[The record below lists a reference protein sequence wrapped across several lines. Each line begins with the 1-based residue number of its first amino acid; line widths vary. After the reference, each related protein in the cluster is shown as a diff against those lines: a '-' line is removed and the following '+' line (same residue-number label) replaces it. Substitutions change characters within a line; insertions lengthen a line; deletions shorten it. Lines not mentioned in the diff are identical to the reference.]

1 MGVGALVGALL
12 GLGASAAGITAF
24 GFTLGTMWILGAS
37 LGSLFDAASFQID
50 TATPNYSLDPVSNT
64 LSGSVPVPVAY
75 GRNRIAGNFF
85 YQQFHNAD
93 KKIMYIHCALS
104 EGPIAEGGIAFDDIK
119 LNDSSTATLT
129 TVNKELFLGTT
140 GQSAGTYDPE
150 GLAYPNTAYIS
161 LRIAAS
167 AKVQGTP
174 VITTVFHG
182 RDIDYPG
189 KGEAAELIDA
199 EHATTAGYI
208 TISNSDLGYKLT
220 SSTLDAIGTANYRL
234 QTGETEQSKPI
245 YDYRTVDLPS
255 ISWLSSTYVSDKDNI
270 ICVPFGFV
278 QERTWLKKIW
288 RQYVYRIRVYPDS
301 TDSAVYRDFKISVPS
316 DIKDHL
322 TIKGTDGFKM
332 HWEIRRYRQQ
342 QQSPLNYY
350 RYYSG
355 VLYFFI
361 PKAFV
366 VASGKAKIEV
376 TRTYISEAYRPNYIY
391 PSIPAGYTRVT
402 ANNVAMAG
410 LLKYSDILT
419 DTPWAVWTMD
429 TGLNNPAWCL
439 FDFLTNTRYGAGIPE
454 SLIDMDS
461 FQAVADQCTSE
472 GITFN
477 FIIDRQQPILDHIGE
492 MLTTF
497 KGWMT
502 VRDKISIGMD
512 APALAPSALI
522 TADDI
527 LVGSFSWWETPSDQV
542 SNWITVE
549 YIDGDGENDGGTW
562 ERVSVDAIDYD
573 DADKRG
579 IVQASYSLLAINNK
593 AQAEAMANYLLNKSR
608 YGQVFCQFTTMLNRS
623 DIEVGDVIAITYDL
637 PNWAEQWVRVV
648 SIKDAEDGTIGIVC
662 NVYDSRV
669 YE

>member
-1 MGVGALVGALL
+1 MVEALVGALL
-12 GLGASAAGITAF
+12 GAAFGTTMAASATF
-24 GFTLGTMWILGAS
+24 LGFTASTMWVLGAS
-37 LGSLFDAASFQID
+37 LGSLFAAASFQVA
-50 TATPNYSLDPVSNT
+50 TVTPNYSLDPASNT

-85 YQQFHNAD
+85 YQQFYNSD

-104 EGPIAEGGIAFDDIK
+104 EGPIVTGGIAFDDIK

-129 TVNKELFLGTT
+129 TVNKELFLGTSD
-140 GQSAGTYDPE
+140 QSAGTYDPE

-161 LRIAAS
+161 LRIEAS

-174 VITTVFHG
+174 VITTVFQG

-208 TISNSDLGYKLT
+208 TISNTDLGYKLT
-220 SSTLDAIGTANYRL
+220 SSTLDALGTAKYRL
-234 QTGETEQSKPI
+234 QTGERDNGQPI
-245 YDYRTVDLPS
+245 YDYKTVDLPS
-255 ISWLSSTYVSDKDNI
+255 ISWLSSTYISDKDNI
-270 ICVPFGFV
+270 ICIPFGFV
-278 QERTWLKKIW
+278 QEKVWSNW

-301 TDSAVYRDFKISVPS
+301 TDSAVYRDFEISVPL
-316 DIKDHL
+316 DIEDHL
-322 TIKGTDGFKM
+322 TINGTDGFRM
-332 HWEIRRYRQQ
+332 HWEIRRYRQPAEW
-342 QQSPLNYY
+342 SNY

-355 VLYFFI
+355 VLYFLI

-366 VASGKAKIEV
+366 AASGKAKIEI
-376 TRTYISEAYRPNYIY
+376 TRTYISETYNPDYTY
-391 PSIPAGYTRVT
+391 PSLPAEYTRVI
-402 ANNVAMAG
+402 ADNVAMAG
-410 LLKYSDILT
+410 LLNYSDILT
-419 DTPWAVWTMD
+419 DTPWAVWTID

-454 SLIDMDS
+454 VLIDTDS
-461 FQAVADQCTSE
+461 FQAVADQCASE
-472 GITFN
+472 GITYN
-477 FIIDRQQPILDHIGE
+477 FVIDRQQPILDHIGE
-492 MLTTF
+492 ILTTF

-593 AQAEAMANYLLNKSR
+593 AQAEAMASYLLNKSR

-623 DIEVGDVIAITYDL
+623 AIEVGDVIAITYDL
-637 PNWAEQWVRVV
+637 PNWTEQWVRVV

-669 YE
+669 YD

>member
-12 GLGASAAGITAF
+12 GLGASAMGITAF
-24 GFTLGTMWILGAS
+24 GYTLGTMWILGAS

-85 YQQFHNAD
+85 YQQFYNSD

-104 EGPIAEGGIAFDDIK
+104 EGPIIEGGIAFDDIK

-129 TVNKELFLGTT
+129 TVNKELFLGTS

-189 KGEAAELIDA
+189 KGEAAELINA
-199 EHATTAGYI
+199 EHATTSGYI
-208 TISNSDLGYKLT
+208 TISNTDLGYKLT
-220 SSTLDAIGTANYRL
+220 SSTLDAIGTARYRL
-234 QTGETEQSKPI
+234 QTGERESGAPI
-245 YDYRTVDLPS
+245 YDYKRVDLPS
-255 ISWLSSTYVSDKDNI
+255 ISWLSDTYISDKDNI

-278 QERTWLKKIW
+278 QEKVWTSW
-288 RQYVYRIRVYPDS
+288 RLYTYRIRVYPDS
-301 TDSAVYRDFKISVPS
+301 TDSAVYRDFEVSVPS
-316 DIKDHL
+316 EIENHM
-322 TIKGTDGFKM
+322 TINSTDGFKM
-332 HWEIRRYRQQ
+332 RWELRRYKQP
-342 QQSPLNYY
+342 SEFSVY

-355 VLYFFI
+355 VLYLFV

-366 VASGKAKIEV
+366 VASGKAKIEI
-376 TRTYISEAYRPNYIY
+376 TRTYLTGTYYPDYTY

-402 ANNVAMAG
+402 EDNVAMAG
-410 LLKYSDILT
+410 LLNYSDILT
-419 DTPWAVWTMD
+419 DTPWAAWTMD

-454 SLIDMDS
+454 SLIDTDS
-461 FQAVADQCTSE
+461 FQSVADQCASE
-472 GITFN
+472 GITYN
-477 FIIDRQQPILDHIGE
+477 FVIDRQQPILDHIGE
-492 MLTTF
+492 ILTTF

-502 VRDKISIGMD
+502 VRDKIGIGMD
-512 APALAPSALI
+512 TPALAPSALI

-623 DIEVGDVIAITYDL
+623 AIEVGDVIAITYDL
-637 PNWAEQWVRVV
+637 PNWTEQWVRVV

>member
-12 GLGASAAGITAF
+12 GLGASAMGITAF
-24 GFTLGTMWILGAS
+24 GYTLGTMWILGAS

-85 YQQFHNAD
+85 YQQFYNSD

-104 EGPIAEGGIAFDDIK
+104 EGPIVEGGIAFDDIK

-129 TVNKELFLGTT
+129 TVNKEIFTGTAD
-140 GQSAGTYDPE
+140 QAAGTYDPE

-161 LRIAAS
+161 LRIQAS
-167 AKVQGTP
+167 SKVQGTP

-199 EHATTAGYI
+199 EHATTSGYI
-208 TISNSDLGYKLT
+208 KISNTDLGYKLT
-220 SSTLDAIGTANYRL
+220 SSTLDAIGTAKYRL
-234 QTGETEQSKPI
+234 QTGETEQNRPI
-245 YDYRTVDLPS
+245 YAYRTVDLPS
-255 ISWLSSTYVSDKDNI
+255 ISWLSNTYISDKDNI

-278 QERTWLKKIW
+278 QEKVLFGSW
-288 RQYVYRIRVYPDS
+288 RQYTYRIRVYPDS
-301 TDSAVYRDFKISVPS
+301 TDSAVYRDFEINVPA
-316 DIKDHL
+316 DIGDHL

-332 HWEIRRYRQQ
+332 HWELRRYKQKQ
-342 QQSPLNYY
+342 MPEFVGF

-355 VLYFFI
+355 VLYLFV

-366 VASGKAKIEV
+366 VTNGKAKIEI
-376 TRTYISEAYRPNYIY
+376 TRIYISGAYSPAYTY

-402 ANNVAMAG
+402 SDNLAMAG
-410 LLKYSDILT
+410 LLNYSDILT

-461 FQAVADQCTSE
+461 FQSVADQCASE
-472 GITFN
+472 GITYN
-477 FIIDRQQPILDHIGE
+477 FVIDRHQPILDHIGE

-497 KGWMT
+497 KGWLT

-623 DIEVGDVIAITYDL
+623 AIEVGDVIAITYDL
-637 PNWAEQWVRVV
+637 PNWTEQWVRVV
-648 SIKDAEDGTIGIVC
+648 SVKDAEDGTIGIVC

>member
-1 MGVGALVGALL
+1 MVEALVGALL
-12 GLGASAAGITAF
+12 GAAFGTTMAAGATFLGYTA
-24 GFTLGTMWILGAS
+24 GTMWILGAS
-37 LGSLFDAASFQID
+37 LGSLFAAASFQVA
-50 TATPNYSLDPVSNT
+50 TVTPNYSLDPVSNT

-85 YQQFHNAD
+85 YQQFYNSD

-104 EGPIAEGGIAFDDIK
+104 EGPIVEGGIAFDDIK

-129 TVNKELFLGTT
+129 TVNKELFLGTSD
-140 GQSAGTYDPE
+140 QSAGTYDPE

-161 LRIAAS
+161 LRIEAS
-167 AKVQGTP
+167 EKVKGTP
-174 VITTVFHG
+174 VITTVFQG

-208 TISNSDLGYKLT
+208 TISNTDLGYKLT
-220 SSTLDAIGTANYRL
+220 SSTLDALGTARYRL
-234 QTGETEQSKPI
+234 QTGETNQGAPI
-245 YDYRTVDLPS
+245 YDYKIVDLPS
-255 ISWLSSTYVSDKDNI
+255 ISWLSDMYISDKDNI
-270 ICVPFGFV
+270 ICIPFGFV
-278 QERTWLKKIW
+278 QEKVWYNW
-288 RQYVYRIRVYPDS
+288 RQYVYRLRVYPDS
-301 TDSAVYRDFKISVPS
+301 TDSAVYRDFEISVPS
-316 DIKDHL
+316 DIEDHL
-322 TIKGTDGFKM
+322 TINGTDGYKM
-332 HWEIRRYRQQ
+332 HWEIRRYEQP
-342 QQSPLNYY
+342 SEFGYY

-355 VLYFFI
+355 VLYLFV

-366 VASGKAKIEV
+366 AASGNAKIEI
-376 TRTYISEAYRPNYIY
+376 TRTYISGTHNPAYTY
-391 PSIPAGYTRVT
+391 PSLPAGYTRVI
-402 ANNVAMAG
+402 ADNVAMAG
-410 LLKYSDILT
+410 LLNYSDILT

-439 FDFLTNTRYGAGIPE
+439 YDFLTNTRYGAGIPE
-454 SLIDMDS
+454 VLIDTDS
-461 FQAVADQCTSE
+461 FQSVADQCTSE

-492 MLTTF
+492 MLATF

-593 AQAEAMANYLLNKSR
+593 AQAEAMASYLLNKSR

-623 DIEVGDVIAITYDL
+623 AIEVGDVIAITYDL
-637 PNWAEQWVRVV
+637 PNWTEQWVRVV

>member
-1 MGVGALVGALL
+1 MGIEVLIGGLLGALAGSA
-12 GLGASAAGITAF
+12 GLVIAGYTV
-24 GFTLGTMWILGAS
+24 GTMWILGAS
-37 LGSLFDAASFQID
+37 LGALFSQASFQVS
-50 TATPNYSLDPVSNT
+50 TVTPNYSLDPVSNT

-85 YQQFHNAD
+85 YQQFYNSD

-104 EGPIAEGGIAFDDIK
+104 EGPIVEGGIAFDDIK

-129 TVNKELFLGTT
+129 TVNKELFLGTL

-161 LRIAAS
+161 LRIEAS
-167 AKVQGTP
+167 SKVQGTP
-174 VITTVFHG
+174 VITTVFQG

-189 KGEAAELIDA
+189 KGEAAELINA
-199 EHATTAGYI
+199 ENATTAGYI
-208 TISNSDLGYKLT
+208 TISNTDLGYKLT
-220 SSTLDAIGTANYRL
+220 SSTLDAIGTAKYRL
-234 QTGETEQSKPI
+234 QTGERDNGEPI
-245 YDYRTVDLPS
+245 YDYKKVDLPS
-255 ISWLSSTYVSDKDNI
+255 ISWLSDTYISDKDNI

-278 QERTWLKKIW
+278 QEKVLFGSW
-288 RQYVYRIRVYPDS
+288 RQYTYRIRVYPDS
-301 TDSAVYRDFKISVPS
+301 TDSAVYRDFEINVPV
-316 DIKDHL
+316 DIGDRL
-322 TIKGTDGFKM
+322 TIKSTDGFKM
-332 HWEIRRYRQQ
+332 HWEFRRYKQ
-342 QQSPLNYY
+342 PAEFAFY

-355 VLYFFI
+355 VLYLFV

-366 VASGKAKIEV
+366 VASGKAKIEI
-376 TRTYISEAYRPNYIY
+376 TRTYLTKTYSPAYTY
-391 PSIPAGYTRVT
+391 PSIPAGYERVI
-402 ANNVAMAG
+402 ADNVAMAG
-410 LLKYSDILT
+410 LLNYSDILT

-454 SLIDMDS
+454 VLIDISS
-461 FQAVADQCTSE
+461 FQSVADQCALE
-472 GITFN
+472 GITYN

-497 KGWMT
+497 RGWMT

-522 TADDI
+522 TEDDI

-562 ERVSVDAIDYD
+562 ERVSIDAIDYD
-573 DADKRG
+573 DCDKRG
-579 IVQASYSLLAINNK
+579 IIQSSYSLLGISNK
-593 AQAEAMANYLLNKSR
+593 AQAEEMAEYLLNKSR
-608 YGQVFCQFTTMLNRS
+608 YGQIFCQFVTMLNRS
-623 DIEVGDVIAITYDL
+623 SLEVGDVIAITYDL
-637 PNWAEQWVRVV
+637 PNWTEQWVRVV
-648 SIKDAEDGTIGIVC
+648 SIKDMEEGTIGVVC
-662 NVYDSRV
+662 NVYDDRV
-669 YE
+669 YA

>member
-12 GLGASAAGITAF
+12 GLGASAMGITAF
-24 GFTLGTMWILGAS
+24 GYTLGTMWILGAS

-85 YQQFHNAD
+85 YQQFYNSD

-104 EGPIAEGGIAFDDIK
+104 EGPIVEGGIAFDDIK
-119 LNDSSTATLT
+119 LNDSSTATLS
-129 TVNKELFLGTT
+129 TVSKEVFLGTID
-140 GQSAGTYDPE
+140 QSAGTYDPE

-161 LRIAAS
+161 LKIEAS
-167 AKVQGTP
+167 SKVQGTP
-174 VITTVFHG
+174 IVTAVFQG

-189 KGEAAELIDA
+189 KSSSGELIGS
-199 EHATTAGYI
+199 EYETTAGYI
-208 TISNSDLGYKLT
+208 NVTNTDIGYKLT
-220 SSTLDAIGTANYRL
+220 SSTIDALGNIQYRKFVE
-234 QTGETEQSKPI
+234 GSPVYK
-245 YDYRTVDLPS
+245 TVDLSS
-255 ISWLSSTYVSDKDNI
+255 INWESNTYVSDTDNI

-278 QERTWLKKIW
+278 QQKLSSWRTYK
-288 RQYVYRIRVYPDS
+288 YRLRIYPDS
-301 TDSAVYRDFKISVPS
+301 TDSAVYQDYEINVPADVSASKTWQGENDFK
-316 DIKDHL
+316 L
-322 TIKGTDGFKM
+322 
-332 HWEIRRYRQQ
+332 HWELRRLKETTAYK
-342 QQSPLNYY
+342 YH
-350 RYYSG
+350 SG
-355 VLYFFI
+355 VLYFFVPEASI
-361 PKAFV
+361 
-366 VASGKAKIEV
+366 VASGTAKIEI
-376 TRTYISEAYRPNYIY
+376 TRTYISGIYAYSLTYPNT
-391 PSIPAGYTRVT
+391 PSGYDVYQKTP
-402 ANNVAMAG
+402 MAG

-419 DTPWAVWTMD
+419 DNPWAAWTMD

-461 FQAVADQCTSE
+461 FQSVADQCASE
-472 GITFN
+472 GITYN
-477 FIIDRQQPILDHIGE
+477 FVIDRQQPILDHIGE

-512 APALAPSALI
+512 MPALAPSALI

-542 SNWITVE
+542 ANWITVE

-573 DADKRG
+573 DIDRRG

-593 AQAEAMANYLLNKSR
+593 VQAENMANYLLNKSR

-623 DIEVGDVIAITYDL
+623 AIEVGDVIAITYDL
-637 PNWAEQWVRVV
+637 PNWTEQWVRVV

>member
-12 GLGASAAGITAF
+12 GWGAGAAGITL
-24 GFTLGTMWILGAS
+24 LGYTATTMWILGAS
-37 LGSLFDAASFQID
+37 LGALFDASSFQIS
-50 TATPNYSLDPVSNT
+50 TVTPNYSLDPVSNT

-85 YQQFHNAD
+85 YQQFYNSD

-104 EGPIAEGGIAFDDIK
+104 EGPIVEGGIAFDDIK

-161 LRIAAS
+161 LRIEAS

-174 VITTVFHG
+174 VITTVFQG

-208 TISNSDLGYKLT
+208 TISNTDLGYKLT
-220 SSTLDAIGTANYRL
+220 SSTLDALGTAKYRL
-234 QTGETEQSKPI
+234 QTGERDNGQPI
-245 YDYRTVDLPS
+245 YDYKTVDLPS
-255 ISWLSSTYVSDKDNI
+255 ISWLSSTYISDKDNI
-270 ICVPFGFV
+270 ICIPFGFV
-278 QERTWLKKIW
+278 QEKVWYNW

-301 TDSAVYRDFKISVPS
+301 TDSAAYRDFEISVPS
-316 DIKDHL
+316 DIEDHM
-322 TIKGTDGFKM
+322 TINSTDGFKM
-332 HWEIRRYRQQ
+332 HWEIRKYIQP
-342 QQSPLNYY
+342 SEFSFY

-366 VASGKAKIEV
+366 VASGNAKIEI
-376 TRTYISEAYRPNYIY
+376 TRTYISGTHNPAYTY
-391 PSIPAGYTRVT
+391 PSLPAGYTRVI
-402 ANNVAMAG
+402 ADNVAMAG
-410 LLKYSDILT
+410 LLNYSDILT

-439 FDFLTNTRYGAGIPE
+439 YDFLTNTRYGAGIPE
-454 SLIDMDS
+454 VLIDTDS
-461 FQAVADQCTSE
+461 FQSVADQCTSE

-492 MLTTF
+492 ILTTF

-608 YGQVFCQFTTMLNRS
+608 YGQIFCQFTTMLNRS
-623 DIEVGDVIAITYDL
+623 AIEVGDVIAITYDL
-637 PNWAEQWVRVV
+637 PNWTEQWVRVV
-648 SIKDAEDGTIGIVC
+648 SIKDAEAGTIGIVC